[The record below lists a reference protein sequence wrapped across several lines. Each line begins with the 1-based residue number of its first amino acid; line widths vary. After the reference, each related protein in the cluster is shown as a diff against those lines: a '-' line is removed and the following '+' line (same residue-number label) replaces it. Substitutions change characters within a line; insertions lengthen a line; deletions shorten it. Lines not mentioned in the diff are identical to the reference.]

1 MNIRPATS
9 NDAGVI
15 CQMIHKLADFEG
27 LSASCELT
35 IESIQKMLQE
45 ENNFFALLAET
56 ENGTT
61 IGLAAYFFIPLAM
74 FAGRTILYLEDLWV
88 EPAYRNNGV
97 ASKLFQNLEKIA
109 KEKNCLRIEWKCLK
123 ENVSAIAFYHAM
135 QGNVSDTWLTF
146 MKSIS

>member
-9 NDAGVI
+9 DDAEVI

-35 IESIQKMLQE
+35 AETIHKMLQE
-45 ENNFFALLAET
+45 ENSLFALLAET

-74 FAGRTILYLEDLWV
+74 LSGRTVLYLEELWV
-88 EPAYRNNGV
+88 EPAYRNKGV
-97 ASKLFQNLEKIA
+97 ASKLFQNLEQIA

-123 ENVSAIAFYHAM
+123 ENISAIAFYHAM
-135 QGNVSDTWLTF
+135 QGDISDTWLTF
-146 MKSIS
+146 MKPIS